1 MVEIKCRT
9 IPKPPNG
16 TRPVYRKNN
25 DKKNSSKDIG
35 NSKDEPFIQG
45 SYGEELDYISE
56 IVAIY
61 LQRMFHKAKYL
72 LIQYFSVQTVK
83 HIMKHIM

>member
-1 MVEIKCRT
+1 MEQDQSIERTMIRKIAARILAIAKTNHSYKVVMVKSLT
-9 IPKPPNG
+9 
-16 TRPVYRKNN
+16 T
-25 DKKNSSKDIG
+25 SA
-35 NSKDEPFIQG
+35 
-45 SYGEELDYISE
+45 E